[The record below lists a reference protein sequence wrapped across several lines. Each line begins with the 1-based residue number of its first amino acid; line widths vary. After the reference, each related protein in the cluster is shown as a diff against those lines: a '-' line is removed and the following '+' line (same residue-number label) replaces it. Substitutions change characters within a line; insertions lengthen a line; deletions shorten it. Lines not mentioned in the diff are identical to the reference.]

1 MVLLRDLN
9 SVFKLEKDIQKNQ
22 LAQKYFVKLHPIYK
36 LMISDKLD
44 KAIRE
49 VPDFPKPGIN
59 FKDITTILL
68 DPELSTEII
77 DAFIE
82 RLKGKKVDAIV
93 GVESRGFLFG
103 LMLANKMGIPFV
115 PIRKVG
121 KLPGETLKFKY
132 NLEYGSAEVE
142 VHKSD
147 VKEGWNVV
155 VHDDLLAT
163 GGTAC
168 AASELIQQLGAKV
181 AAFAFVI
188 SLDFL
193 NGNERLEKYSKEIIS
208 LKRY

>member
-1 MVLLRDLN
+1 
-9 SVFKLEKDIQKNQ
+9 
-22 LAQKYFVKLHPIYK
+22 
-36 LMISDKLD
+36 MISDKLE

-59 FKDITTILL
+59 FKDITTLLL

-82 RLKGKKVDAIV
+82 RLKGKKIDAIV

-132 NLEYGSAEVE
+132 DLEYGSAEVE

-147 VKEGWNVV
+147 IQKGWNVV

-193 NGNERLEKYSKEIIS
+193 NGNERLEKYSEEIIS

>member
-1 MVLLRDLN
+1 
-9 SVFKLEKDIQKNQ
+9 
-22 LAQKYFVKLHPIYK
+22 
-36 LMISDKLD
+36 MISEKLD

-49 VPDFPKPGIN
+49 VPNFPKQGIN
-59 FKDITTILL
+59 FKDITTLL
-68 DPELSTEII
+68 LNPELSTEIV

-82 RLKGKKVDAIV
+82 RLKGKKIDAIV

-103 LMLANKMGIPFV
+103 FLLANKMGIPFV

-132 NLEYGSAEVE
+132 DLEYGSAEVE

-147 VKEGWNVV
+147 IKQGWNVV

-168 AASELIQQLGAKV
+168 AASELIQKLGANV

-188 SLDFL
+188 SLDYL
-193 NGNERLEKYSKEIIS
+193 KGNETLEKYSKEIIS

>member
-1 MVLLRDLN
+1 
-9 SVFKLEKDIQKNQ
+9 
-22 LAQKYFVKLHPIYK
+22 
-36 LMISDKLD
+36 MISDKLE

-59 FKDITTILL
+59 FKDITTLLL

-82 RLKGKKVDAIV
+82 RLKGKKIDAIV

-132 NLEYGSAEVE
+132 DLEYGSAEVE

-147 VKEGWNVV
+147 IQKGWNVV

-168 AASELIQQLGAKV
+168 AASELMQQLGAKV

-188 SLDFL
+188 NLDFL
-193 NGNERLEKYSKEIIS
+193 NGNKRLEKYSKNIIS
-208 LKRY
+208 LKNY

>member
-1 MVLLRDLN
+1 
-9 SVFKLEKDIQKNQ
+9 
-22 LAQKYFVKLHPIYK
+22 
-36 LMISDKLD
+36 MISDKLD

-49 VPDFPKPGIN
+49 VPNFPKQGIN
-59 FKDITTILL
+59 FKDITTLL
-68 DPELSTEII
+68 LNPELSTEIV

-82 RLKGKKVDAIV
+82 RLKRKKIDAIV

-103 LMLANKMGIPFV
+103 FLLANKMNIPFV

-132 NLEYGSAEVE
+132 DLEYGSAEME

-147 VKEGWNVV
+147 IKKGWNIV

-168 AASELIQQLGAKV
+168 AASELIQKLGANV
-181 AAFAFVI
+181 TAFAFVI
-188 SLDFL
+188 SLDYL
-193 NGNERLEKYSKEIIS
+193 KGNEKLEKYSKEIIS

>member
-1 MVLLRDLN
+1 
-9 SVFKLEKDIQKNQ
+9 
-22 LAQKYFVKLHPIYK
+22 
-36 LMISDKLD
+36 MISDKLD
-44 KAIRE
+44 AAIRE
-49 VPDFPKPGIN
+49 VPNFPKEGIN
-59 FKDITTILL
+59 FKDITTLL
-68 DPELSTEII
+68 LNPELSSEII
-77 DAFIE
+77 DAFIKQLE
-82 RLKGKKVDAIV
+82 GTKIDAIV

-103 LMLANKMGIPFV
+103 FLLANKMGVPFV

-132 NLEYGSAEVE
+132 DLEYGSAEVE
-142 VHKSD
+142 VHKAD
-147 VKEGWNVV
+147 IKQGWNVL

-193 NGNERLEKYSKEIIS
+193 NGSKELEKYSTEIIS

>member
-1 MVLLRDLN
+1 
-9 SVFKLEKDIQKNQ
+9 
-22 LAQKYFVKLHPIYK
+22 
-36 LMISDKLD
+36 MISEKLD

-49 VPDFPKPGIN
+49 VPNFPKEGIN
-59 FKDITTILL
+59 FKDITTLL
-68 DPELSTEII
+68 LNPELSTEIV

-82 RLKGKKVDAIV
+82 RLKGKKIDAIV

-103 LMLANKMGIPFV
+103 FLLANKMKIPFV

-121 KLPGETLKFKY
+121 KLPGETLKYKY
-132 NLEYGSAEVE
+132 DLEYGSAEVE

-147 VKEGWNVV
+147 IKKDWNVV

-188 SLDFL
+188 SLDYL
-193 NGNERLEKYSKEIIS
+193 KGNEKLEKYSKEIIS

>member
-1 MVLLRDLN
+1 
-9 SVFKLEKDIQKNQ
+9 
-22 LAQKYFVKLHPIYK
+22 
-36 LMISDKLD
+36 MISQKIHQ
-44 KAIRE
+44 AIRE

-59 FKDITTILL
+59 FKDITTLLL
-68 DPELSTEII
+68 DSKLSSNII

-82 RLKGKKVDAIV
+82 KLKRKKVDAIV

-103 LMLANKMGIPFV
+103 FLLASKLEIPFV

-121 KLPGETLKFKY
+121 KLPGETLRHKY
-132 NLEYGSAEVE
+132 DLEYGSAEVE
-142 VHKSD
+142 IHKSD
-147 VKEGWNVV
+147 IKKGWNVI

-168 AASELIQQLGAKV
+168 AAAELIQDLGAKV
-181 AAFAFVI
+181 TAFTFVI

-193 NGNERLEKYSKEIIS
+193 NGIQKLEQYSKDIIS

>member
-1 MVLLRDLN
+1 
-9 SVFKLEKDIQKNQ
+9 
-22 LAQKYFVKLHPIYK
+22 
-36 LMISDKLD
+36 MISEKLD

-49 VPDFPKPGIN
+49 VPNFPKQGIN
-59 FKDITTILL
+59 FKDITTLL
-68 DPELSTEII
+68 LNPELSTEIV

-82 RLKGKKVDAIV
+82 RLKGKKIDAIV

-103 LMLANKMGIPFV
+103 FLLAIKMKIPFV

-132 NLEYGSAEVE
+132 DLEYGSAEME

-147 VKEGWNVV
+147 IKEGWNVV

-188 SLDFL
+188 SLDYL
-193 NGNERLEKYSKEIIS
+193 KGNEKLEKYSKEIIS